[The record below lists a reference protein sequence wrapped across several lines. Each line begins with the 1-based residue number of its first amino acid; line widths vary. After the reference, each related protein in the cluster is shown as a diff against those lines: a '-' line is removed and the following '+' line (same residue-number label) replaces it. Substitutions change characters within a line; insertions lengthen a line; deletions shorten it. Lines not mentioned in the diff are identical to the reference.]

1 MDDKFALYSFKK
13 VIRSNWINKSRLGKF
28 LFPIKNGIRKI
39 FSVFLLFIDHILFI
53 FKQDNI
59 KSLYR
64 QSEFIHFETHCIN
77 LIRRLDKKKFI
88 ADQFDNVSFN
98 LKFFPAVDGATLN
111 LEQLIKQGRLAPD
124 NRDLG
129 TGNKLTPAQIGVYLS
144 HYELWKEALNSSNKI
159 TFILEDDAFLD
170 CEVATLQKVIHYIPE
185 DTDIFF
191 VNHRKNKKQHINPY
205 ISKFVGRFWGLTSY
219 FVTKKG
225 AEKLLQLT
233 APIHMSVDD
242 MVSRL
247 NEKGLI
253 NCYCSRQELVIECSN
268 AKDRK
273 NFRFASDIQDRTEER
288 D

>member
-1 MDDKFALYSFKK
+1 MNDKFSLDSFKK
-13 VIRSNWINKSRLGKF
+13 TIRSNWINKSGLGKF
-28 LFPIKNGIRKI
+28 LFFIKDIVNGV
-39 FSVFLLFIDHILFI
+39 FSAWSLFVDHILFV

-77 LIRRLDKKKFI
+77 LIRRLDKRKFI

-98 LKFFPAVDGATLN
+98 LKFFSAVDGATLN
-111 LEQLIKQGRLAPD
+111 LEQLIKQGHLAPD

-144 HYELWKEALNSSNKI
+144 HYELWKETLNSDNKI

-170 CEVATLQKVIHYIPE
+170 CEITTLQKVIHYIPE
-185 DTDIFF
+185 DADIFF

-205 ISKFVGRFWGLTSY
+205 ISKFVGRFWGLTAY

-242 MVSRL
+242 MVSQL

-253 NCYCSRQELVIECSN
+253 NCYCSRQELVVECSN
-268 AKDRK
+268 AKDSK
-273 NFRFASDIQDRTEER
+273 NFRFASDILDRTQ
-288 D
+288 

>member
-39 FSVFLLFIDHILFI
+39 LSVFLLFIDHILFI

-98 LKFFPAVDGATLN
+98 LKFFSAVDGATLN

-129 TGNKLTPAQIGVYLS
+129 TRNKLTPAQIGVYLS

-185 DTDIFF
+185 DADIFF
-191 VNHRKNKKQHINPY
+191 INHRKNKKQHINPY
-205 ISKFVGRFWGLTSY
+205 ISKFVGRFWGLTAY

-233 APIHMSVDD
+233 VPIHMSVDD
-242 MVSRL
+242 MVSQL

-268 AKDRK
+268 AKDSK
-273 NFRFASDIQDRTEER
+273 NFRFASDIQDRTEKKS
-288 D
+288 

>member
-88 ADQFDNVSFN
+88 VDQFDNVSFN
-98 LKFFPAVDGATLN
+98 LKFFSAFDGATLD

-144 HYELWKEALNSSNKI
+144 HYELWKEALNSNNKI

-185 DTDIFF
+185 DADIFF
-191 VNHRKNKKQHINPY
+191 INHRKNKKQHINPY
-205 ISKFVGRFWGLTSY
+205 ISKFVGRFWGLTAY

-242 MVSRL
+242 MVSQL

-253 NCYCSRQELVIECSN
+253 NCYCSRQELVVECSN
-268 AKDRK
+268 AKDSK
-273 NFRFASDIQDRTEER
+273 NFRFASDIQDRTEGKG
-288 D
+288 